1 MTEIRKMLPQMKIT
15 DRITWG
21 VLCWI
26 FFNLLWLRFLENY
39 VPQWVG
45 AAIATALVAAFIAF
59 GPGPGAAGDEGD
71 GDGAEETAHEEDR
84 EGE

>member
-1 MTEIRKMLPQMKIT
+1 MTEIRKILPHMKVT

-26 FFNLLWLRFLENY
+26 FFNLLWLRFVETY
-39 VPQWVG
+39 IPQWVG
-45 AAIATALVAAFIAF
+45 AVIATALVAAFIVF
-59 GPGPGAAGDEGD
+59 GPSPGAGDESD
-71 GDGAEETAHEEDR
+71 DEDEEEMAQEEDR